1 MTTRATLLAAL
12 CALVVAPGCG
22 DDDGPPSSQ
31 QKPAGDTSVA
41 ITAPGETAPAAGPA
55 TTLAPED
62 KRGAALACIEDEK
75 GIDAEAVGDKGIA
88 IDAATP
94 SGGTGGKTSRIDFFQ
109 SSLEAEGEQFEGRA
123 EGAEQIGA
131 ALFYVRELPEETLAE
146 IEDCLNDQ

>member
-1 MTTRATLLAAL
+1 MTTRATFLAAL
-12 CALVVAPGCG
+12 CVLVAASGCG

-41 ITAPGETAPAAGPA
+41 ITAPGETAPAPGPA

-62 KRGAALACIEDEK
+62 KRGLALACIRDEK
-75 GIDAEAVGDKGIA
+75 GIEAQPVGDKGIE
-88 IDAATP
+88 IGP
-94 SGGTGGKTSRIDFFQ
+94 GGEDSRIDFFQ

-131 ALFYVRELPEETLAE
+131 ALFYVRELPEETLIE
-146 IEDCLNDQ
+146 IEDCLNEQ